1 MLSFSESISRS
12 ERPLLCVSD
21 MLVIARSWVPTP
33 NQPVRLVSLFPMG
46 TLAKEPPWIQD
57 SSPDLYWAGMGRDEQ
72 YGPNVSDEGP
82 NQIAS
87 SEVPG

>member
-1 MLSFSESISRS
+1 
-12 ERPLLCVSD
+12 
-21 MLVIARSWVPTP
+21 
-33 NQPVRLVSLFPMG
+33 MG